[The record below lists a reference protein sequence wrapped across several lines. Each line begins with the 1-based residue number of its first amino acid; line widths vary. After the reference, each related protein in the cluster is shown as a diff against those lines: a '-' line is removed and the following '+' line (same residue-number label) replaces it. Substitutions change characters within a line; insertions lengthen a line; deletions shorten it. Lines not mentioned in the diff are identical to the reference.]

1 MNSLGKKLFL
11 EKSMH
16 ERTCMIIFKRCEVH
30 SQRPAGGILWQKR
43 NMSTLSMKPM
53 V

>member
-1 MNSLGKKLFL
+1 MKSLGIKLFL